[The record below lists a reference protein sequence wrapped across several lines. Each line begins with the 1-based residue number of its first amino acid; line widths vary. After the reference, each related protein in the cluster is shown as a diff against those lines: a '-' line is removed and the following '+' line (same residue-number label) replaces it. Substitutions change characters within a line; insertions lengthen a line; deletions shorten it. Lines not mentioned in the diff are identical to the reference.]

1 METIAMAI
9 SAVGTV
15 VAIFTSLFLL
25 RQGQA
30 DRRAL
35 AEDGRRDQATR
46 VTAWAEW
53 IKDCGGATF
62 GQPACPVVRVS
73 NNSDAAVYDAFL
85 DVTSPVDGVTLRVSL
100 GAIPPGDTAEW
111 TFQDHFISKG
121 WEPAALFPRLYFR
134 DARGERWKRDALGVL
149 VRDPGAG
156 HDAPV
161 ELLPRT

>member
-1 METIAMAI
+1 MAI

-35 AEDGRRDQATR
+35 AEDGRRDQAAQ

-53 IKDCGGATF
+53 NKDWGGATL
-62 GQPACPVVRVS
+62 GQPTCPVVRVS

-85 DVTSPVDGVTLRVSL
+85 DVTSPVDGVTLRISL

-111 TFQDHFISKG
+111 NFEENFISKG
-121 WEPAALFPRLYFR
+121 WEPAALLPRLNFR
-134 DARGERWKRDALGVL
+134 DARGVRWKRNALGVL

-156 HDAPV
+156 HEAPFQ
-161 ELLPRT
+161 LLPPR